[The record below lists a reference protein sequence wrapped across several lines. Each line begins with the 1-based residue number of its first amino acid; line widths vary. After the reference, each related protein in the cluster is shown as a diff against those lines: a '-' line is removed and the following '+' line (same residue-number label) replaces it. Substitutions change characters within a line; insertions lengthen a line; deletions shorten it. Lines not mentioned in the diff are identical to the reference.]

1 MLWRHILP
9 AVERTFRRYDLTYLD
24 FTVLETLRAADGRA
38 LPAGHL
44 ASVAGVTS
52 SRLSHR
58 LAALESQGDVLR
70 RQAHGDGRVVEVVI
84 TDAGADRLERAL
96 PDHVAD
102 MRRLVFDELTV
113 PDSELFASLLIR
125 ITGTL
130 ESPGPSV
137 PRAAP
142 SVAPATPV
150 ERPPAARRRSP
161 GFTFDPALD

>member
-1 MLWRHILP
+1 MRTLSPAETDVGRALGLLWRHILP

-96 PDHVAD
+96 P
-102 MRRLVFDELTV
+102 TT
-113 PDSELFASLLIR
+113 SQTCGASCS
-125 ITGTL
+125 T
-130 ESPGPSV
+130 S
-137 PRAAP
+137 
-142 SVAPATPV
+142 
-150 ERPPAARRRSP
+150 
-161 GFTFDPALD
+161 